1 MIHNF
6 KATTLSTSG
15 TFVYKLKTSGY
26 RTVIISKRLKLYVAR
41 RKTIKVL
48 SGSDRVN
55 QRSLVLQN
63 VINVPG
69 CLEIHETN
77 AINQLAGTT
86 GARHNLFWFCHREH
100 K

>member
-1 MIHNF
+1 M
-6 KATTLSTSG
+6 
-15 TFVYKLKTSGY
+15 
-26 RTVIISKRLKLYVAR
+26 IISKCLKLYVAR
-41 RKTIKVL
+41 RNTIKVL

-69 CLEIHETN
+69 CLEMYETN

-86 GARHNLFWFCHREH
+86 GARHNLFWFCHGEH

>member
-1 MIHNF
+1 MILNL
-6 KATTLSTSG
+6 KTTG
-15 TFVYKLKTSGY
+15 IGDIFVYKLKTSG
-26 RTVIISKRLKLYVAR
+26 RSNVIISKCLKLYVAR
-41 RKTIKVL
+41 RNTIKVL

-69 CLEIHETN
+69 CLEIYETN
-77 AINQLAGTT
+77 AINRLAGMT
-86 GARHNLFWFCHREH
+86 GARRNLFPFCHGEC

>member
-1 MIHNF
+1 MIH
-6 KATTLSTSG
+6 KATNSREI
-15 TFVYKLKTSGY
+15 FVYKLKTLGC
-26 RTVIISKRLKLYVAR
+26 RNVIISKCLKLYVAR
-41 RKTIKVL
+41 RKTIKAL
-48 SGSDRVN
+48 SESDRVN

-69 CLEIHETN
+69 CLVIHETN

-86 GARHNLFWFCHREH
+86 GARRNLFCFCHGEH